1 VLVNLV
7 GNALKFTPAGGR
19 VSVQVSRD
27 GDEAAVTVSD
37 TGPGIEP
44 HHLPHIITRFWQA
57 EGRERRGGVGLGLA
71 ISRGIVAA
79 HGGRIEAR
87 SELGRGS
94 TFRFTI
100 PLAPPDPR

>member
-1 VLVNLV
+1 
-7 GNALKFTPAGGR
+7 
-19 VSVQVSRD
+19 
-27 GDEAAVTVSD
+27 
-37 TGPGIEP
+37 
-44 HHLPHIITRFWQA
+44 
-57 EGRERRGGVGLGLA
+57 VGLGLA

-100 PLAPPDPR
+100 PLAPPDPG